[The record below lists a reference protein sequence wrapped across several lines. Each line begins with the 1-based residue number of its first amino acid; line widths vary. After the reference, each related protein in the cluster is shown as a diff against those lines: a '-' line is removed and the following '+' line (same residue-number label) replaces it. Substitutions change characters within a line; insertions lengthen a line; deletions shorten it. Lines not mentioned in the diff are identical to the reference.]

1 MKERDLKKGKKK
13 KRYITI
19 KQLVR
24 EIDNLINLCKAQGKS
39 STVHT
44 KARAAVPKGK
54 GIVTTFQ
61 GRKTDD
67 GRWVREV
74 HTPILTDRP
83 LFWATYEKLT
93 GRDRRFWLDKV
104 LELDPDTFVSLITQ
118 VDDLWAMWSAFREW
132 LRWNSSQLKG
142 QQHFFWIADS
152 AWNLKPGHRPF
163 QWWFGAIHNFV
174 KIDKKGDI
182 HLLRPPVED
191 QPAWLRKHKY
201 LSPAEERVLKER
213 KKDPEHPHDL
223 TGEEELEALDYG
235 IELNE

>member
-1 MKERDLKKGKKK
+1 MKKKMRRDSNKGKKK

-19 KQLVR
+19 KQLLR

-39 STVHT
+39 STVLT
-44 KARAAVPKGK
+44 KARAAVPKDKPNACAKPAGRSK
-54 GIVTTFQ
+54 QEGIVTTFQ

-132 LRWNSSQLKG
+132 LRWNSSQPKG
-142 QQHFFWIADS
+142 QQHFFWIA
-152 AWNLKPGHRPF
+152 NLLG
-163 QWWFGAIHNFV
+163 ISNLV
-174 KIDKKGDI
+174 IDLFSGGSV
-182 HLLRPPVED
+182 RFTT
-191 QPAWLRKHKY
+191 
-201 LSPAEERVLKER
+201 S
-213 KKDPEHPHDL
+213 
-223 TGEEELEALDYG
+223 
-235 IELNE
+235 